1 MNKRFREEKW
11 WIELLLN
18 YKNGPVGTYII
29 KPSMENLRLLL
40 DEAFILKILV
50 VTSKDVSI

>member
-1 MNKRFREEKW
+1 MKKRFREEKW

-29 KPSMENLRLLL
+29 KPSKENLRLLL